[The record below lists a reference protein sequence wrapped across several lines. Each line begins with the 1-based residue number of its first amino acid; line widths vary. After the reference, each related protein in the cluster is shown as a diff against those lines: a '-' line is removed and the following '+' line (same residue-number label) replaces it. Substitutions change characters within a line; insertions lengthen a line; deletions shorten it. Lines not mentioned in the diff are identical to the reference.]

1 MTAGR
6 GADHVRP
13 SSRVKVACSGYTVKI
28 QQKYSEIQQI
38 QQIQHVTYSGNIV
51 ENTMEN
57 TVGVQWEYSGK
68 YSRKYT
74 GNIYVQIM
82 PC

>member
-13 SSRVKVACSGYTVKI
+13 SSRVKVACSEYTVKI
-28 QQKYSEIQQI
+28 QQKYSEL

-57 TVGVQWEYSGK
+57 TVGVQWK
-68 YSRKYT
+68 
-74 GNIYVQIM
+74 IQ
-82 PC
+82 